1 MLAEGFRRSRLQGE
15 SLFDAC
21 LDSLSKAPGCFSIY
35 PALAGLHDARCR
47 YPNMRQEKQKG
58 RRLAALV
65 YVWPCIT
72 RHGTGE

>member
-21 LDSLSKAPGCFSIY
+21 LDSLSKAPGCLSIY

-58 RRLAALV
+58 RRLAALRKV
-65 YVWPCIT
+65 LRP
-72 RHGTGE
+72 